1 VDFIAYC
8 QSKKIDPSQFQSS
21 EPARFAEWEYIFNQS
36 GATSFTQQ
44 KLFLINDMRRRYK
57 YGAPIVESK
66 NEMESDLKPA
76 VAPTT
81 APKPAGFKP
90 KFK

>member
-1 VDFIAYC
+1 MDFIAYC
-8 QSKKIDPSQFQSS
+8 YSKKIDVSQFQSS
-21 EPARFAEWEYIFNQS
+21 EPARFAEWEYIFNQA

-44 KLFLINDMRRRYK
+44 KLFLINDVRRRYK
-57 YGAPIVESK
+57 YVAPIVESK
-66 NEMESDLKPA
+66 TEMDIKPA
-76 VAPTT
+76 GSQTT